1 MMNSDIFGD
10 DSIMEIL
17 SDSFEFDFGFEGEIS
32 DVERDVS
39 SDNPSDILDQKVTCE
54 KSQENC
60 THYDVRKTCGKY
72 Q

>member
-54 KSQENC
+54 ESQENC